1 MGLFETKYC
10 SICGEKLAIM
20 GNHKLADGYACKE
33 CGRRFSPYF
42 YASKHMTVADVEAHL
57 RYRDENYAALND
69 FEPTAVYGNG
79 TKIYI
84 DENKQLFV
92 VSRYSNWRETNPDLI
107 PLSAVI
113 GASCEVDDN
122 KKELFRKNSEGKNV
136 PFQPPRYEYAYEF
149 NMRIDL
155 DGMFFSR
162 VDFELTTDRPEE
174 YDSPAYRSYIEQAQ
188 EIIYVLTGKEGIIRE
203 PDVPVQPVRAAAP
216 ARPAGTRPVSAVRPA
231 AQKTPAGGRSGG
243 AAAAGGTVSQ
253 AASGRAAGT
262 RPKPEE
268 PTGPWV
274 CVKCKTRNT
283 AKFCSECGSPRPVTI
298 CPKCY
303 FKGDPLKPP
312 KFCPEC
318 GAKMNE
324 V

>member
-10 SICGEKLAIM
+10 SICGEKMGLM
-20 GNHKLADGYACKE
+20 GNHKLADGFVCKE

-42 YASKHMTVADVEAHL
+42 YASKHMTIADVEAHL
-57 RYRDENYAALND
+57 RYRDENFAALSD

-113 GASCEVDDN
+113 GAGCEVDDN

-149 NMRIDL
+149 NIKIDL
-155 DGMFFSR
+155 DNMFFSR
-162 VDFELTTDRPEE
+162 LEFELTDDRPEE
-174 YDSPAYRSYIEQAQ
+174 YGSPAYQSYKEQAL
-188 EIIYVLTGKEGIIRE
+188 EIIYVLTGREGLIRE
-203 PDVPVQPVRAAAP
+203 PDVPVQTAQAAAN
-216 ARPAGTRPVSAVRPA
+216 T
-231 AQKTPAGGRSGG
+231 
-243 AAAAGGTVSQ
+243 
-253 AASGRAAGT
+253 RAAGT
-262 RPKPEE
+262 RPAAGVASGGAAAGRAAGVRPKPAE
-268 PTGPWV
+268 PEGPWV
-274 CVKCKTRNT
+274 CIKCRTRNT
-283 AKFCSECGSPRPVTI
+283 SKFCSECGSPKPVVV

-303 FKGDPLKPP
+303 YKGDPLKPT